1 MLDVHRSWSILLA
14 TMVKI
19 VPGVQQIEI
28 SALTRR
34 SQGESKSR
42 VKDIRRKADN
52 ARSAI
57 FGEYSKRSKSYRSQ
71 V

>member
-14 TMVKI
+14 TM

-34 SQGESKSR
+34 SQGESKRR

-57 FGEYSKRSKSYRSQ
+57 FSEYSKRSKSYRSQ